1 MYLLENPVLQREL
14 LVNLRMPRA
23 FVLLLLYQVLLAAV
37 VYFAWPQDNIRLD
50 LTENPE
56 STRQLVNL
64 FFLGQYILAS
74 LMAPSFAAGAVTGE
88 KERKTYEMLLASPLR
103 PEAIV
108 MGKLVAALTH
118 LAILIFAS
126 LPIVMLCLPLGGVSI
141 YEVLAAY
148 LALISSVVTFG
159 MVSVAAGSFFKRTS
173 ASLVVSY
180 LVMLPMAILGVVF
193 WQSLENF
200 GETRFHLSVTVIPGI
215 AAAITIVLF
224 YLTSARMLYPPDMG
238 SEGKEVVDLEQEAAE
253 AIGLVIQRDQFP
265 DRLFAPPKRES
276 LMEDRTNP
284 VYDKEMRSEVF
295 GQGTLMLRLAIQIS
309 MVLAIP
315 LMAVFLYIYRSMA
328 PWYITYVCVFNI
340 LVGPVFSAGSVTSE
354 RERQTLD
361 LLLTTIITP
370 WQILWGKLL
379 SGLRVSSVLTS
390 FLLWPVF
397 LALLMVPEYWKN
409 VPTVLAYFL
418 IFGMTCL
425 TTSNLALFCST
436 VFHKSSTSLMATYTV
451 ILMLYLVPVAA
462 SFFASEYFPQAP
474 ATPAI
479 QASTIA
485 SPFAAAFEFP
495 IYMDDLAADSSKWT
509 RPDASDS
516 QIFGYPLKDL
526 RHFAGYVSFTF
537 ILNVILFV
545 LMIWMFNA
553 RWRVST
559 STG

>member
-23 FVLLLLYQVLLAAV
+23 FVLMFVYQVLLAAV
-37 VYFAWPQDNIRLD
+37 VYLAWPADNVRLD
-50 LTENPE
+50 LSDNPE

-126 LPIVMLCLPLGGVSI
+126 LPIVMLCLPLGGVSF
-141 YEVLAAY
+141 YEVVAAY
-148 LALISSVVTFG
+148 LALIASVVMFG
-159 MVSVAAGSFFKRTS
+159 MISVACGSYFKRTS

-180 LVMLPMAILGVVF
+180 LFILPLAILGVLF
-193 WQSLENF
+193 WQSMSNY
-200 GETRFHLSVTVIPGI
+200 GETRFQLAITVIPGI
-215 AAAITIVLF
+215 SAAVTIVLF
-224 YLTSARMLYPPDMG
+224 FMTSARMLYPPDMG

-265 DRLFAPPKRES
+265 DRLFAPPKRDT
-276 LMEDRTNP
+276 LMADKTNP
-284 VYDKEMRSEVF
+284 VYDKEMRSEIF

-309 MVLAIP
+309 MILAIP
-315 LMAVFLYIYRSMA
+315 FMAFFLYIYPSMA
-328 PWYITYVCVFNI
+328 AWYIAYVCIFNI

-361 LLLTTIITP
+361 LLLTTVITP
-370 WQILWGKLL
+370 WQILWGKLI

-390 FLLWPVF
+390 FLLWPLF
-397 LALLMVPEYWKN
+397 LALIMVPSYWAN
-409 VPTVLAYFL
+409 IPTVVAYVL
-418 IFGMTCL
+418 IFGLTCV
-425 TTSNLALFCST
+425 TTAVVALFCST
-436 VFHKSSTSLMATYTV
+436 VFHKTSHSLLATYSI
-451 ILMLYLVPVAA
+451 ILILYVMPMAA
-462 SFFASEYFPQAP
+462 SFFATNYFPFAK

-479 QASTIA
+479 NYSTIT
-485 SPFAAAFEFP
+485 SPFSAAFEFP
-495 IYMDDLAADSSKWT
+495 LYMEDFGEN
-509 RPDASDS
+509 ASRWQPAPS
-516 QIFGYPLKDL
+516 GSEFFGYPFEDL
-526 RHFAGYVSFTF
+526 QHFAGYLAFT
-537 ILNVILFV
+537 IVLNLILF
-545 LMIWMFNA
+545 LAMTWMFNA
-553 RWRVST
+553 RWRVSIST
-559 STG
+559 S